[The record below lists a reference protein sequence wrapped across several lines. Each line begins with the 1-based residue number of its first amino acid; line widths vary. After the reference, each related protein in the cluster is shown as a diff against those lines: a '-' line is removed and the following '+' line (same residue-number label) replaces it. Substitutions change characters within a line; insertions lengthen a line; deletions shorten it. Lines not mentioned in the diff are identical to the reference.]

1 MSDYEYRFFFS
12 LRRVGIPRRN
22 NARACEEML
31 LVVLAGFWG
40 TIAASC
46 AKFVIATSNA
56 FPHRFACWILTG
68 TALNDEC
75 HGWVSSFHS
84 RRPEFLTVHQA
95 LSVSQWFWLFMVVAA
110 NVLQWISFMQGV
122 HRCSSTSEAVV
133 VCNCSGFFFTVSRT
147 FSFFFFFSFLSFLR
161 LQ

>member
-1 MSDYEYRFFFS
+1 
-12 LRRVGIPRRN
+12 
-22 NARACEEML
+22 ML

-75 HGWVSSFHS
+75 HGW
-84 RRPEFLTVHQA
+84 A

-133 VCNCSGFFFTVSRT
+133 VCNCSGFFFTAAIGYAL
-147 FSFFFFFSFLSFLR
+147 FGEPLSLLWGLGASVIVCGLAV
-161 LQ
+161 LQKSGKTDEKTKVQ